1 MAALILLIVLLAVG
15 TLGYELIEGWSF
27 LESLYMT
34 VITIA
39 TIGFKEV
46 HNLSPRGML
55 FTIFIA
61 IVGVGTAAYALS
73 SLTETMIGAQ
83 ISEIIGRRRVQK
95 EIDKMRNH
103 HIVCGYGRMGSLV
116 CRELKAQGKEVV
128 VVESSEAQKLAL
140 EKDNMLYIIG
150 DVTDDAV
157 LTKAGIER
165 AKALVA
171 AVRTDADNLYLVITA
186 RQLNPNLYIV
196 SRAADETAER
206 KLIRAGANRVVSP
219 YHIGALR
226 MAQAVLRPAVVDFL
240 DLTVRAEKQALRM
253 EGLHVS
259 PSSKLTGLTLK
270 DSKIRENLGL
280 IIIAIKKADGNMI
293 LNPLPD
299 TKISGGDILITA
311 GEISALTN
319 LERILN
325 PEEKT

>member
-1 MAALILLIVLLAVG
+1 MAVG
-15 TLGYELIEGWSF
+15 TFGYESIEGWNF

-46 HNLSPRGML
+46 RPLSPEGML

-73 SLTETMIGAQ
+73 SLTEIMIGSQLA
-83 ISEIIGRRRVQK
+83 EIMGRRRVQR
-95 EIDKMRNH
+95 EIDKLKNH
-103 HIVCGYGRMGSLV
+103 YIVCGYGRMGSLV

-128 VVESSEAQKLAL
+128 VIESSESLKPAL
-140 EKDNMLYIIG
+140 EKDEMLYLIG
-150 DVTDDAV
+150 DVTDDTV

-196 SRAADETAER
+196 SRSADEAAGR
-206 KLIRAGANRVVSP
+206 KLMRAGANKVVSP

-259 PSSKLTGLTLK
+259 PSSKLVGLTLK
-270 DSKIRENLGL
+270 DSKIREKLGL
-280 IIIAIKKADGNMI
+280 IIIAIKRADGEMI

-299 TKISGGDILITA
+299 TKIISGDILITA
-311 GEISALTN
+311 GEIEALTN
-319 LERILN
+319 LERMLN
-325 PEEKT
+325 SEEKI